1 MLVIALALAT
11 VLTQQPA
18 PVAPAPAGAVVI
30 SIESK
35 ALGER
40 RDVWVDA
47 PAGCAAPA
55 ACDTLYV
62 LDGHALFPV
71 ATAYASVMHS
81 MGRLRPI
88 IIVGIPSLSMDDRIR
103 NFTTSASEAE
113 RKRYPNA
120 GGASAFAAFLRQE
133 VAPAIGARF
142 KPGPGRYLAG
152 HSLAGLFAVDALT
165 RGDFDGAIAIS
176 PTLGW
181 HDGAIVPGVERWLK
195 GISGPRRIYVSVSDG
210 DTDVYRSQFARLEGI
225 VQSAAAGRLQ
235 ATFLK
240 RAGEDHVTTFAPA
253 LQQAILSFFP
263 K

>member
-1 MLVIALALAT
+1 VIGIALAFATLLA
-11 VLTQQPA
+11 QQPTPA
-18 PVAPAPAGAVVI
+18 APAPAGAVVI

-40 RDVWVDA
+40 RDIWVDA

-62 LDGHALFPV
+62 LDAHALFPV

-88 IIVGIPSLSMDDRIR
+88 IVVGIPSLSMDDRIR
-103 NFTTSASEAE
+103 NFTASASDAD

-120 GGASAFAAFLRQE
+120 GGASRFAAFLQQE
-133 VAPAIGARF
+133 AVPAIAARF
-142 KPGPGRYLAG
+142 SPGPRRVLAG
-152 HSLAGLFAVDALT
+152 HSLAGLFAVDALV
-165 RGDFDGAIAIS
+165 GGGFDGVIAIS

-181 HDGAIVPGVERWLK
+181 HDGAVVTRVDRWLRNA
-195 GISGPRRIYVSVSDG
+195 STPRQMHVSVSDG
-210 DTDVYRSQFARLEGI
+210 DTEIYRKYFERMESLASL
-225 VQSAAAGRLQ
+225 AAAGWLQ
-235 ATFLK
+235 ASFVK

-253 LQQAILSFFP
+253 LQQAMLSFFSR
-263 K
+263 